1 MRITV
6 TVDSEHADRVED
18 VASHLS
24 GAGMHVD
31 RVLGSLGMVSG
42 TADDASWPALEAV
55 EGVASIDV
63 QQDVTLAPP
72 ESEVQ

>member
-6 TVDSEHADRVED
+6 TVDSEHADRVEE

-24 GAGMHVD
+24 GAGMRVD

-42 TADDASWPALEAV
+42 TADDACRPALDAV
-55 EGVASIDV
+55 AGVASIDV
-63 QQDVTLAPP
+63 QLEVAIAPP
-72 ESEVQ
+72 EDDIQ